1 LTVAGQHRLTDTDA
15 HDRRGVAAFGAVQDD
30 RVTFGQR
37 VEQEKRRS
45 HEA

>member
-1 LTVAGQHRLTDTDA
+1 
-15 HDRRGVAAFGAVQDD
+15 VAAFGAVQDD

-37 VEQEKRRS
+37 VEQEERRS